1 MVMSEMQDGVSQN
14 QSIHFTLIAPATLK
28 RKTLDPGFR
37 RNDEQSI
44 TQHPTS
50 LPRLS

>member
-28 RKTLDPGFR
+28 AEDTG
-37 RNDEQSI
+37 S
-44 TQHPTS
+44 
-50 LPRLS
+50 RLSPG